1 LGTKEVKTT
10 KQYTSYLLLST
21 MEDPIQAQDPDYDDG
36 ETETWSDDNGEG
48 GGDVGPLTT
57 TTTTAPQPGAAV
69 VVVDASS
76 PTRQQQPESRQE
88 IAEQAAARAEVAVM
102 EGPNTTNGRGTQRN
116 TTADQALLG
125 AINNDTV
132 DAHNQVLDESGEL
145 VRQAFAE
152 FLQN

>member
-1 LGTKEVKTT
+1 
-10 KQYTSYLLLST
+10 

-48 GGDVGPLTT
+48 GGDVGPTT
-57 TTTTAPQPGAAV
+57 TTRTARQPAAAV

-76 PTRQQQPESRQE
+76 PARQQGQQQQPESRQE